1 MWLESHSSY
10 LFVILIN
17 NCEIIMATK
26 AQERKAKAE
35 VALKLRKQEEETQ
48 RFKTL
53 NMKIKKKEQLSK
65 EELQQFNDITKNT
78 RMEKVLQTNE
88 YIIDTMIREK
98 FEDQMYYD
106 IFVARCRDIG
116 EAMTGNESITAVEK
130 AKYFK
135 DEVNLLNKGNSS
147 SIICFSMKL
156 GNMAIGAL
164 CKHAKSRKVAES

>member
-1 MWLESHSSY
+1 
-10 LFVILIN
+10 
-17 NCEIIMATK
+17 MATK
-26 AQERKAKAE
+26 AQERKARAE

-53 NMKIKKKEQLSK
+53 NLKIKKKEQLSK
-65 EELQQFNDITKNT
+65 EELQQFNEITKNT

-116 EAMTGNESITAVEK
+116 EAMTGTE
-130 AKYFK
+130 
-135 DEVNLLNKGNSS
+135 
-147 SIICFSMKL
+147 
-156 GNMAIGAL
+156 
-164 CKHAKSRKVAES
+164 